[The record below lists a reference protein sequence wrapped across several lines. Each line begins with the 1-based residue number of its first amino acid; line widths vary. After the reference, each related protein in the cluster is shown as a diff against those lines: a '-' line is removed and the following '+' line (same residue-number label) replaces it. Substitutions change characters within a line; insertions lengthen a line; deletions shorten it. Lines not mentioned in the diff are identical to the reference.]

1 MKNVVEAALR
11 EGFTE
16 PVRDALWGHIY
27 LTKEL
32 EALTRAGAFV
42 RLHRIAQLG
51 PANFRYPGATHTRAA
66 HSLGVYHLTRRMLSV
81 LCDRGAAE
89 WLSFRGIRS
98 MLCAALLHDAGHF
111 PYAHSLKELPL
122 APHEE
127 LSGRLIRAEPVASI
141 IASAGGDPCV
151 TAAIVDPTIDA
162 KGDSEILF
170 YRKLLSGSLDP
181 DKLDYLNR
189 DARYCGV
196 PYGTQ
201 DIDFIF
207 SMLYPH
213 PERGVDIDERGIPGM
228 ESILFSKYMMY
239 RSVYWH
245 RSVRCATAMVKK
257 PLLDGLIEGFLSAG
271 DLYNL
276 SDMGLFSLMTRMLE
290 HGHPL
295 FAIGARAYE
304 GQMFALAAEFPFYG
318 LGGAAQQG
326 LNDIIK
332 RPVYEKK
339 LARALFLE
347 TGRKIDP
354 AALII
359 DVPEPF
365 SFETGLF
372 IRGRNCP
379 FNESMSFFSGETTET
394 CARTLRVVRVFID
407 RDVYHGE
414 ELFITALNRVFSSV
428 FD

>member
-1 MKNVVEAALR
+1 
-11 EGFTE
+11 
-16 PVRDALWGHIY
+16 
-27 LTKEL
+27 
-32 EALTRAGAFV
+32 
-42 RLHRIAQLG
+42 
-51 PANFRYPGATHTRAA
+51 
-66 HSLGVYHLTRRMLSV
+66 MLSV

-111 PYAHSLKELPL
+111 PFAHSLKELPL

-141 IASAGGDPCV
+141 IANAGGDPGF
-151 TAAIVDPTIDA
+151 TAAIVDAAIDVN
-162 KGDSEILF
+162 GDSEILF

-207 SMLYPH
+207 SMLHPH

-257 PLLDGLIEGFLSAG
+257 PLLEGLIQGFLSAQ

-276 SDMGLFSLMTRMLE
+276 SDMGLFSLMKRMLE
-290 HGHPL
+290 RGHPL
-295 FAIGARAYE
+295 FAIGESAYE
-304 GQMFALAAEFPFYG
+304 GQMFALAAEFPFYE
-318 LGGAAQQG
+318 LGGLTQQE

-332 RPVYEKK
+332 RPIHEKN
-339 LARALFLE
+339 LARALSLE
-347 TGRKIDP
+347 TGMDINADV
-354 AALII
+354 LII

-372 IRGRNCP
+372 VRGRNCR
-379 FNESMSFFSGETTET
+379 FNESQSFFAGETTNA
-394 CARTLRVVRVFID
+394 CAKTLRVVRVFID
-407 RDVYHGE
+407 RDVYNGNA
-414 ELFITALNRVFSSV
+414 ELFRASLNRVFSSAIHG
-428 FD
+428 